1 MEGGGINVLTGRFRD
16 VEDEGCAY
24 PLDAGGRCGAERQA
38 GSSYCAH
45 HHALCH
51 LPEGS
56 RRGRRKL
63 RETEALA
70 TAVGGRQGRPARLP
84 PAPLLRRLENTARRF
99 SRPNCSRI
107 VRGKA
112 E

>member
-1 MEGGGINVLTGRFRD
+1 VLTGRFHD
-16 VEDEGCAY
+16 IEDEGCAY
-24 PLDAGGRCGAERQA
+24 PLDAGGRCGAFRQ
-38 GSSYCAH
+38 GRSSYCAH

-51 LPEGS
+51 LPETS

-70 TAVGGRQGRPARLP
+70 TAVGGRQGRPRRLP
-84 PAPLLRRLENTARRF
+84 PDPLLRRLENTARGF
-99 SRPNCSRI
+99 SRPKCSRI
-107 VRGKA
+107 VQAGEA